1 MQYPAE
7 AEIGAKVAFLARAD
21 SYPDGTDAVK
31 VIETHFAWVFLCRGF
46 AYKLKKPIR
55 AHGFD
60 LEALAARRANCELEV
75 SLNRRLAESV
85 YVGVV
90 PLVRSGRSFR
100 LGACGEPAEWL
111 VKMRRLPEERA
122 LDRAASSGAV
132 GDADL
137 IEVVDKLVVFY
148 ARSARAL
155 WTGARYREHLSSTI
169 ERCARDLMS
178 SDLRIDTDR
187 VHRLRAGQLR
197 FVLEHET
204 LLDSRV
210 TARRVVDAH
219 GDLRPEHVFLGD
231 PPEIID
237 CLEFSAELRLLDTA
251 EEIAFLELEC
261 ERLGFAHIGARIM
274 EIYRAASADQMPPEL
289 LAFYR
294 SLRAL
299 VRALLAAWRLR
310 DPLTD
315 GDAQHWRRRVAWYLD
330 AAQAALARSQ
340 APASCAQGA

>member
-1 MQYPAE
+1 MQYPAA

-21 SYPDGTDAVK
+21 SYPDATDAVD
-31 VIETHFAWVFLCRGF
+31 VIETHFAWVFLCRRF

-60 LEALAARRANCELEV
+60 LTSLAARRANCELEV

-90 PLVRSGRSFR
+90 PLVRSGTGFR
-100 LGACGEPAEWL
+100 LEARGEPAEWL
-111 VKMRRLPEERA
+111 VKMRRLPERRA
-122 LDRAASSGAV
+122 LDRAAASGAV
-132 GDADL
+132 RDADL
-137 IEVVDKLVVFY
+137 IDVVDKLAEFY
-148 ARSARAL
+148 AGSARAP
-155 WTGARYREHLSSTI
+155 WTGAQYREHLSSTI
-169 ERCARDLMS
+169 ERCARDLTAP
-178 SDLRIDTDR
+178 DLETDADQL
-187 VHRLRAGQLR
+187 HRLRAAQLR

-210 TARRVVDAH
+210 AARRVVDAH

-261 ERLGFAHIGARIM
+261 ERLGFALIGARIM
-274 EIYRAASADQMPPEL
+274 EIYRAACADQVPPEL

-294 SLRAL
+294 SVRAL

-310 DPLTD
+310 DPLPD

-330 AAQAALARSQ
+330 AAQAALVDSAALR
-340 APASCAQGA
+340 